1 MIHKSFL
8 LHGNNVCEKYYSFSP
23 LLYLVMICESSDYI
37 IYKEVYKE
45 VKMRPLMFL
54 VSVFDTMS
62 IMVKY
67 FFFSEYNLLN

>member
-54 VSVFDTMS
+54 VQC
-62 IMVKY
+62 
-67 FFFSEYNLLN
+67 L